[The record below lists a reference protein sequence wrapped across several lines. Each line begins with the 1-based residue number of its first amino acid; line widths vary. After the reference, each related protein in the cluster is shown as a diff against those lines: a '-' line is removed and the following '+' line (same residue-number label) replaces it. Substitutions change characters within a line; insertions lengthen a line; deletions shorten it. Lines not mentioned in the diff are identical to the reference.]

1 MASFW
6 PGRGGQ
12 SEVGG
17 CLHHALRL
25 QVADNDKVDEAALKA
40 LGSRGL
46 IKPAAGSVQVVLGP
60 EADLI
65 SDEIRTAL
73 QQADSSPAA
82 PGSGWSCVRRTQAG
96 SASMQREDWLQA
108 LGGQANVKRVQ
119 AVAGGRLR
127 IEVADSALV
136 DIAALQALGARGVTT
151 FSSSLLHVLLA
162 EDPAH
167 FASFLQ
173 V

>member
-1 MASFW
+1 
-6 PGRGGQ
+6 
-12 SEVGG
+12 
-17 CLHHALRL
+17 
-25 QVADNDKVDEAALKA
+25 
-40 LGSRGL
+40 
-46 IKPAAGSVQVVLGP
+46 
-60 EADLI
+60 
-65 SDEIRTAL
+65 
-73 QQADSSPAA
+73 
-82 PGSGWSCVRRTQAG
+82 
-96 SASMQREDWLQA
+96 MQREDWLQA
-108 LGGQANVKRVQ
+108 LGGQTNVKRVQ

-127 IEVADSALV
+127 IEVTDSALV